1 MTKTNNTM
9 YSELQTAMTEDLY
22 HFLKHHFIDVCSNGD
37 IIVNRHIDNIYNNII
52 ITDLYLINYVY
63 DVWQEYYIM
72 GLQPDPYWANL

>member
-9 YSELQTAMTEDLY
+9 YSELQTAMTEYLY
-22 HFLKHHFIDVCSNGD
+22 NFLKHHFIDVCSNGD

-72 GLQPDPYWANL
+72 GLQSDSYWAD